1 MAETKSHNLKICA
14 WTAQSQ
20 HVFFLAFGCTMVWFF
35 LLLLLSCS
43 TADSRMQTF
52 SFLPS
57 SAASVFRWIDAYIT
71 LTFREAH
78 LTEAVDFWFGSHFR
92 QSTQVMSCTVVS
104 LFGAVVFNKHP
115 PWQRHVVA
123 KRHRHKLM
131 DSLPP
136 LPNFRK

>member
-1 MAETKSHNLKICA
+1 MMWI
-14 WTAQSQ
+14 
-20 HVFFLAFGCTMVWFF
+20 FLW
-35 LLLLLSCS
+35 LLFSCL

-92 QSTQVMSCTVVS
+92 QSTQVISCTVIS
-104 LFGAVVFNKHP
+104 LFGAVVFHKPP
-115 PWQRHVVA
+115 PWRRHVVA
-123 KRHRHKLM
+123 KWHRHKLVN
-131 DSLPP
+131 SLPP